1 VNPVKREP
9 LRHASFAELFT
20 PKLVTVLR
28 EGYGLQDLRADA
40 IAGLTVGIVALPLSM
55 AIAIA
60 CGVSPDRG
68 LYAAIVGGFVIS
80 AFGGSRFQIGG
91 PAGAFIVLVFS
102 IVDRH
107 GYDGLALATMMA
119 GVIMLALGFMR
130 WGTYIKYIPYPVT
143 VGFTSGIAVI
153 IFASQIKEL
162 LGLDVAKE
170 PAPLLPKLGALWAS
184 IDTAR
189 PAAATM
195 AALAIALIVGLRRW
209 RPQWPG
215 MLIAVA
221 GCAFLTWFIHLD
233 VATIG
238 SRFGGVPRGL
248 PTPTLPA
255 FDLVKMRTL
264 LPDAVAIALLGS
276 IESLLSAVV
285 ADGMT
290 GRRHRSNCELA
301 AQGAANIASVI
312 FGGLPVTG
320 AIART
325 ATNIRAG
332 AKGPVSGML
341 HALYVLAF
349 MAVAAPLASYVP
361 LAALGAVLA
370 VVAWNMAEREE
381 FVALIRSSRGDALI
395 LLATFLL
402 TVFEDLTLGIAVGVT
417 LGAFL
422 FLHRM
427 AESVEIQGG
436 KGFLTEDQADE
447 PGERVGYDARAAAES
462 GFMVY
467 KINGAL
473 FFGASAAASAAFDG
487 VGAYPRVFVFDLSEV
502 PLIDATAARALKVFV
517 RKLGRAGT
525 KVFVAGARR
534 NVRRTLLIS
543 GLHKPEVLYVRAV
556 ADALEKTVS
565 PSPASNPDLIET
577 DIASNGSL
585 EMGSSFGAVDEGSA

>member
-1 VNPVKREP
+1 
-9 LRHASFAELFT
+9 
-20 PKLVTVLR
+20 
-28 EGYGLQDLRADA
+28 
-40 IAGLTVGIVALPLSM
+40 
-55 AIAIA
+55 
-60 CGVSPDRG
+60 
-68 LYAAIVGGFVIS
+68 
-80 AFGGSRFQIGG
+80 
-91 PAGAFIVLVFS
+91 
-102 IVDRH
+102 
-107 GYDGLALATMMA
+107 
-119 GVIMLALGFMR
+119 
-130 WGTYIKYIPYPVT
+130 
-143 VGFTSGIAVI
+143 
-153 IFASQIKEL
+153 
-162 LGLDVAKE
+162 
-170 PAPLLPKLGALWAS
+170 
-184 IDTAR
+184 
-189 PAAATM
+189 
-195 AALAIALIVGLRRW
+195 
-209 RPQWPG
+209 
-215 MLIAVA
+215 
-221 GCAFLTWFIHLD
+221 
-233 VATIG
+233 
-238 SRFGGVPRGL
+238 
-248 PTPTLPA
+248 
-255 FDLVKMRTL
+255 
-264 LPDAVAIALLGS
+264 
-276 IESLLSAVV
+276 
-285 ADGMT
+285 
-290 GRRHRSNCELA
+290 
-301 AQGAANIASVI
+301 
-312 FGGLPVTG
+312 LPVTG

-381 FVALIRSSRGDALI
+381 FVTLVRSSRGDALI

-417 LGAFL
+417 LGASL

-467 KINGAL
+467 KISGAL
-473 FFGASAAASAAFDG
+473 FFGPSAAASAAFDG

-502 PLIDATAARALKVFV
+502 PLIDATAGRALKVFV

-543 GLHKPEVLYVRAV
+543 GLSKPDVLYVRAV
-556 ADALEKTVS
+556 ADALEKSVS
-565 PSPASNPDLIET
+565 PSPASNPDRIET